1 MFQKSIW
8 ILITLW
14 GIVGCGTSNSIKK
27 DDTNAE
33 TNAIP
38 VYNQAYQENY
48 AADTIDEIL
57 AKARGA
63 YVLLDALE
71 NDIGSKVSEIKAK
84 GNQIGGY
91 ISVGTGE
98 NYRNDFAALEP
109 YLSPIAWSDWPDE
122 YFVSDVN
129 GALPIMKNRIDKIAA
144 WGADWIEFDNMD
156 WLDDNTR
163 TRYHLNATAEEAKAY
178 VNTLCSYTH
187 SKGMQCM
194 AKNSVEGFGQFDG
207 VTYESFHD
215 EKNWWDTQGTKEF
228 LDAGKLVVI
237 VHYNETDCDSV
248 YAWYKS
254 YYQSDKLSF
263 ICEDVAIKK
272 YKHYNQ

>member
-1 MFQKSIW
+1 MSGCIPIMVADIIFF
-8 ILITLW
+8 
-14 GIVGCGTSNSIKK
+14 VGCGQV
-27 DDTNAE
+27 DTP
-33 TNAIP
+33 TLHYPIP

-71 NDIGSKVSEIKAK
+71 NDIGSKVPEVKAR
-84 GNQIGGY
+84 GNQVGGY

-98 NYRNDFAALEP
+98 NYRDDFTALEP
-109 YLSPIAWSDWPDE
+109 YLSPIAWPDWPDE

-129 GALPIMKNRIDKIAA
+129 GALPIMKSRIDKVAA
-144 WGADWIEFDNMD
+144 WGVDWIEFDNMD

-163 TRYHLNATAEEAKAY
+163 TTYHLNATAEEAKAY
-178 VNTLCSYTH
+178 VNTLCNYTH
-187 SKGMQCM
+187 AKGIQCM
-194 AKNSVEGFGQFDG
+194 AKNTVEGFEQFDG

-237 VHYNETDCDSV
+237 VHYNETDCDGV
-248 YAWYKS
+248 YAWYKA
-254 YYQSDKLSF
+254 YYKSDKISF
-263 ICEDVAIKK
+263 ICEDVATKK
-272 YKHYNQ
+272 YKHYNY